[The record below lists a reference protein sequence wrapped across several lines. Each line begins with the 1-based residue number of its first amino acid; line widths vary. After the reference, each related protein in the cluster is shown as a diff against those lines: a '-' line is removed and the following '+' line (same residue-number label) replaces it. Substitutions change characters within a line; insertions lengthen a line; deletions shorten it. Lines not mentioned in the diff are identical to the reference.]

1 MHSALFVLENSS
13 FASQIRK
20 LLRMRDIPCCFAH
33 TEEEALAVM
42 ECNEIAVA
50 MISLSLT
57 STDVKRLAKKL
68 LHKNER
74 LQLLLLFEKADI
86 RSAIFL
92 HNTLFCSGL
101 FCRELLSAEELLEKL
116 KAALLHYGEDDGQEQ
131 RKDAFLE
138 KETEYENRMFQVSS
152 LLNDRMESYREIIR
166 HFHLCGRHLPGIG
179 SEISQTECMA
189 DVLSCHE
196 QILEDFIQIHLLREP
211 LPESFFAAAAEK
223 FDHPSLNKYYKI
235 TNEVTGDIAGDTF
248 QNIAFLLSVLSSYFD
263 YFYSE
268 YRARVI
274 VSEVERCYL
283 LDILYEID
291 KYETMKKAGK
301 DLAGLNEKLLSV
313 YAAKAVYRSKGNRM
327 QYKIY
332 FARSL

>member
-1 MHSALFVLENSS
+1 MHSALFVLEDSS
-13 FASQIRK
+13 FACQIRK
-20 LLRMRDIPCCFAH
+20 LLRTRDIQCCFAH

-42 ECNEIAVA
+42 ECNEVAVA
-50 MISLSLT
+50 MISLSLA
-57 STDVKRLAKKL
+57 STNVGRLAKKL

-92 HNTLFCSGL
+92 HNTFFFSGL
-101 FCRELLSAEELLEKL
+101 FCRELLSAEKLLEKL
-116 KAALLHYGEDDGQEQ
+116 GTALLHYGEDDGQEQ

-138 KETEYENRMFQVSS
+138 KETEYENMMFQVSS
-152 LLNDRMESYREIIR
+152 LLNDRMESYQEIIR

-179 SEISQTECMA
+179 SEDSQAEYMA
-189 DVLSCHE
+189 DVLSYQE
-196 QILEDFIQIHLLREP
+196 QILEDFVRIHLLREP
-211 LPESFFAAAAEK
+211 LPESFFAAAEEK
-223 FDHPSLNKYYKI
+223 FDRRSFNKYYKI
-235 TNEVTGDIAGDTF
+235 TNEVTGDIAGDSF
-248 QNIAFLLSVLSSYFD
+248 QNIAFLLSALSSYFD

-274 VSEVERCYL
+274 LSEVERCYL
-283 LDILYEID
+283 LDILYEINQN
-291 KYETMKKAGK
+291 ETMKKAGK
-301 DLAGLNEKLLSV
+301 DLAGLNEKLLSA
-313 YAAKAVYRSKGNRM
+313 YAAKAVYGSKGNMM